1 MVDHCGLLTIG
12 SLIKSAT
19 GLNVLRHRGNE
30 RLVSKLQEDF
40 ANNLKGCRSASITR
54 NLPLQPEVGGC
65 IPQIKRLANT
75 LGIGGLE
82 MIRSS
87 CLGALSVVALISPA
101 SAADL
106 YRAPDGA
113 SLKDAPVSTLA

>member
-1 MVDHCGLLTIG
+1 
-12 SLIKSAT
+12 
-19 GLNVLRHRGNE
+19 
-30 RLVSKLQEDF
+30 
-40 ANNLKGCRSASITR
+40 
-54 NLPLQPEVGGC
+54 
-65 IPQIKRLANT
+65 
-75 LGIGGLE
+75 